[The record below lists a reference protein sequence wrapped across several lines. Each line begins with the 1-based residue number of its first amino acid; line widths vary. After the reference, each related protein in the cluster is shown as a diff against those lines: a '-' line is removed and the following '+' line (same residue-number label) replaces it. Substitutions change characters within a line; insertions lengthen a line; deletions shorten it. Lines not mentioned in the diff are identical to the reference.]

1 MHVCSLCIVILSFV
15 ETNDIL
21 KTLGYFAKTIFI
33 IKLLRVQSFADRPT
47 RTGGGERESLTARD
61 GSSSREAWARSR
73 VTALPRARN
82 RTRSSLVDPASS
94 HMLVSKI
101 KPCMSQCMP
110 N

>member
-1 MHVCSLCIVILSFV
+1 MN
-15 ETNDIL
+15 NDIL
-21 KTLGYFAKTIFI
+21 KTLGYFRQDDIL
-33 IKLLRVQSFADRPT
+33 IKWRVQSFADRPNKV
-47 RTGGGERESLTARD
+47 RRRRESLTARD
-61 GSSSREAWARSR
+61 GSSPPEAWARSR

>member
-1 MHVCSLCIVILSFV
+1 MN
-15 ETNDIL
+15 NDIL
-21 KTLGYFAKTIFI
+21 KTLGYISPRRYFDKMESN
-33 IKLLRVQSFADRPT
+33 RVSPT
-47 RTGGGERESLTARD
+47 GEQGPAAARESLTARD
-61 GSSSREAWARSR
+61 GSSPPEAWARSR

>member
-1 MHVCSLCIVILSFV
+1 MENDPTREEEVYGPPRSSRREKEGDV
-15 ETNDIL
+15 E
-21 KTLGYFAKTIFI
+21 
-33 IKLLRVQSFADRPT
+33 SFADRLIK
-47 RTGGGERESLTARD
+47 TGGVLRAKLSDGPSGSLA
-61 GSSSREAWARSR
+61 SY
-73 VTALPRARN
+73 ALHASN